1 MSTKFEKN
9 MEDIFELPEKI
20 EQTKE
25 LKPVDNSDETVDND
39 FKYARENLYNIIER
53 GSDALNTLVDV
64 ANQSQHPR
72 AFEVVGQLVK
82 TLSDTNKDLLE
93 LQKKVK
99 VIKKDIPDQ
108 PQNVTNALFVGNTSE
123 LQKMINKRNNEWELS
138 WQSKSKKI

>member
-9 MEDIFELPEKI
+9 MEDIFNLPEKI
-20 EQTKE
+20 EDVNNKNE
-25 LKPVDNSDETVDND
+25 IKPVDNIDETVDND

-138 WQSKSKKI
+138 W

>member
-1 MSTKFEKN
+1 M
-9 MEDIFELPEKI
+9 
-20 EQTKE
+20 
-25 LKPVDNSDETVDND
+25 
-39 FKYARENLYNIIER
+39 
-53 GSDALNTLVDV
+53 NTLVDV

-123 LQKMINKRNNEWELS
+123 LQKMINKRNNE
-138 WQSKSKKI
+138 

>member
-1 MSTKFEKN
+1 M
-9 MEDIFELPEKI
+9 
-20 EQTKE
+20 
-25 LKPVDNSDETVDND
+25 
-39 FKYARENLYNIIER
+39 
-53 GSDALNTLVDV
+53 NTLVDV

-108 PQNVTNALFVGNTSE
+108 PQNVKNALFVGNTSE
-123 LQKMINKRNNEWELS
+123 LQKMINKRNNE
-138 WQSKSKKI
+138 

>member
-20 EQTKE
+20 EDVNNKNE
-25 LKPVDNSDETVDND
+25 IKPVDNNNETVDND

-123 LQKMINKRNNEWELS
+123 LQKMINKRNNE
-138 WQSKSKKI
+138 

>member
-99 VIKKDIPDQ
+99 VIKKDIPAQ
-108 PQNVTNALFVGNTSE
+108 PQNVTNALFVGSTAE
-123 LQKMINKRNNEWELS
+123 LQKMIKDS
-138 WQSKSKKI
+138 

>member
-1 MSTKFEKN
+1 MGR
-9 MEDIFELPEKI
+9 DPRRGPHLPRLRI
-20 EQTKE
+20 EH
-25 LKPVDNSDETVDND
+25 
-39 FKYARENLYNIIER
+39 
-53 GSDALNTLVDV
+53 DV

-123 LQKMINKRNNEWELS
+123 LQKMINKRNNE
-138 WQSKSKKI
+138 

>member
-1 MSTKFEKN
+1 MTQFEKN

-123 LQKMINKRNNEWELS
+123 LQKMINKRNNE
-138 WQSKSKKI
+138 

>member
-138 WQSKSKKI
+138 WKS

>member
-25 LKPVDNSDETVDND
+25 LKPVDNSDKTVDND

-53 GSDALNTLVDV
+53 GSDPLNTLVDV

-123 LQKMINKRNNEWELS
+123 LQKMINKRNNE
-138 WQSKSKKI
+138 

>member
-1 MSTKFEKN
+1 MSTTFDKN
-9 MEDIFELPEKI
+9 MEDIFNLPEK
-20 EQTKE
+20 
-25 LKPVDNSDETVDND
+25 VDNVNEKKQLKTVDNLDETVDTD
-39 FKYARENLYNIIER
+39 FKYARENLYNIIEK

-72 AFEVVGQLVK
+72 AFEVVSQLVK

-93 LQKKVK
+93 IQKKVK

-123 LQKMINKRNNEWELS
+123 LQKMINKRNNE
-138 WQSKSKKI
+138 

>member
-20 EQTKE
+20 EQAKE
-25 LKPVDNSDETVDND
+25 LKPVDNIDETVDND

-123 LQKMINKRNNEWELS
+123 LQKMINKRNNE
-138 WQSKSKKI
+138 

>member
-1 MSTKFEKN
+1 MSKSVF
-9 MEDIFELPEKI
+9 
-20 EQTKE
+20 
-25 LKPVDNSDETVDND
+25 
-39 FKYARENLYNIIER
+39 YNIIER

-123 LQKMINKRNNEWELS
+123 LQKMINKRNNE
-138 WQSKSKKI
+138 

>member
-39 FKYARENLYNIIER
+39 FKYARENLHNIIER

-123 LQKMINKRNNEWELS
+123 LQKMINKRNNE
-138 WQSKSKKI
+138 

>member
-9 MEDIFELPEKI
+9 MEDIFELPKKI

-25 LKPVDNSDETVDND
+25 LKPVDNKDETVDND

-123 LQKMINKRNNEWELS
+123 LQKMINKRNNE
-138 WQSKSKKI
+138 

>member
-9 MEDIFELPEKI
+9 MEDIFDLPEKI
-20 EQTKE
+20 EQSKE
-25 LKPVDNSDETVDND
+25 IKTVDNKDETVDTD
-39 FKYARENLYNIIER
+39 FKYARENLYNIIEK

-72 AFEVVGQLVK
+72 AFEVVSQLVK

-93 LQKKVK
+93 IQKKVK

-138 WQSKSKKI
+138 WKS

>member
-123 LQKMINKRNNEWELS
+123 LEKMINKRNNE
-138 WQSKSKKI
+138 

>member
-9 MEDIFELPEKI
+9 MEDIFELPEKSD
-20 EQTKE
+20 QTKE
-25 LKPVDNSDETVDND
+25 LKPVDNSDKTVDND

-123 LQKMINKRNNEWELS
+123 LQKMINKRNNE
-138 WQSKSKKI
+138 

>member
-20 EQTKE
+20 KKTKE

-123 LQKMINKRNNEWELS
+123 LQKMINKRNNE
-138 WQSKSKKI
+138 

>member
-25 LKPVDNSDETVDND
+25 LKPVDNSDKTVDND

-123 LQKMINKRNNEWELS
+123 LQKMINKRNNE
-138 WQSKSKKI
+138 

>member
-82 TLSDTNKDLLE
+82 TIIDRNKDLLE

-123 LQKMINKRNNEWELS
+123 LQKMINKRNNE
-138 WQSKSKKI
+138 

>member
-99 VIKKDIPDQ
+99 VKKKDIPDQ

-123 LQKMINKRNNEWELS
+123 LQKMINKRNNE
-138 WQSKSKKI
+138 

>member
-25 LKPVDNSDETVDND
+25 LKPVDNSNETVDND

-123 LQKMINKRNNEWELS
+123 LQKMINKRNNE
-138 WQSKSKKI
+138 

>member
-9 MEDIFELPEKI
+9 MEDIFNLPEKI
-20 EQTKE
+20 EDVNNKNE
-25 LKPVDNSDETVDND
+25 IKPVDNNNETVDND

-123 LQKMINKRNNEWELS
+123 LQKMINKRNNE
-138 WQSKSKKI
+138 

>member
-9 MEDIFELPEKI
+9 MEDIFNLPEKI
-20 EQTKE
+20 EDVNNKNE
-25 LKPVDNSDETVDND
+25 IKPVDNIDETVDND

-108 PQNVTNALFVGNTSE
+108 PQNVTNALFVGSTAE
-123 LQKMINKRNNEWELS
+123 LQKLIKG
-138 WQSKSKKI
+138 K

>member
-25 LKPVDNSDETVDND
+25 LKPVDNSNETVDND

-93 LQKKVK
+93 LQKKVR

-123 LQKMINKRNNEWELS
+123 LQKMINKRNNE
-138 WQSKSKKI
+138 

>member
-25 LKPVDNSDETVDND
+25 LKPVDKPDETVDTD
-39 FKYARENLYNIIER
+39 FKYARENLYNIIEK

-123 LQKMINKRNNEWELS
+123 LQKMINKRNNE
-138 WQSKSKKI
+138 

>member
-25 LKPVDNSDETVDND
+25 LKPVDNSNETLDND

-123 LQKMINKRNNEWELS
+123 LQKMINKRNNE
-138 WQSKSKKI
+138 

>member
-9 MEDIFELPEKI
+9 MENIFNLPEKI
-20 EQTKE
+20 EDVNNKNE
-25 LKPVDNSDETVDND
+25 IKPVDNNNETVDND

-123 LQKMINKRNNEWELS
+123 LQKMINKRNNE
-138 WQSKSKKI
+138 

>member
-39 FKYARENLYNIIER
+39 FKYARENLYNINER

-123 LQKMINKRNNEWELS
+123 LQKMINKRNNE
-138 WQSKSKKI
+138 

>member
-9 MEDIFELPEKI
+9 MEDIFNLPEKI
-20 EQTKE
+20 EEVNDKKSIIT
-25 LKPVDNSDETVDND
+25 VDNKEETVDTD
-39 FKYARENLYNIIER
+39 FKYARENLYNIIEK

-64 ANQSQHPR
+64 AAQTQHPR
-72 AFEVVGQLVK
+72 AFEVVSQLVK

-93 LQKKVK
+93 IQKKVK

-123 LQKMINKRNNEWELS
+123 LQKMINKRNNNE
-138 WQSKSKKI
+138 